1 LSDGTVTLRAF
12 STGDIS
18 AVASALENG
27 DVSRWTA
34 TIPWPYTEADAREW
48 IGSHEQQRQKGATL
62 NLAITVGG
70 GEALGAIGLQ
80 GFEWDA
86 RRALVGYWMG
96 RASRNRGLATRALI
110 LLSDWALGTLEL
122 DCLQLFTM
130 KDNVASERVAAKAG
144 FHMVEVIHDKDLGSK
159 RATVSRW
166 ERGGEVRANAED

>member
-1 LSDGTVTLRAF
+1 M
-12 STGDIS
+12 
-18 AVASALENG
+18 ASALEDG

-34 TIPWPYTEADAREW
+34 TIPWPYTEDDARQW
-48 IGSHEQQRQKGATL
+48 IGSHEQQRRIGATL
-62 NLAITVGG
+62 NLAITEGG

-110 LLSDWALGTLEL
+110 LLSDWALDALEL
-122 DCLQLFTM
+122 GYLQLFTM
-130 KDNVASERVAAKAG
+130 EGNVASERVAAKAG
-144 FHMVEVIHDKDLGSK
+144 FHLIEVIHDKDLGSK

-166 ERGGEVRANAED
+166 ERRAIVG